1 MLQETDCE
9 GQNATSSAYSS
20 LTNSSGELSSNDGK
34 NNELL
39 LYFQLLLQFYYLSLF
54 FIVQFNS

>member
-1 MLQETDCE
+1 MLQETDCD

-34 NNELL
+34 NEEI
-39 LYFQLLLQFYYLSLF
+39 QL
-54 FIVQFNS
+54 

>member
-34 NNELL
+34 NNEFL
-39 LYFQLLLQFYYLSLF
+39 LYFQLLLQSYYF
-54 FIVQFNS
+54 